1 MQRRLYS
8 NQKPA
13 WHIWLSNT
21 FLIHSPGIPSL
32 HTWVGLWLWLGTA
45 HLYQTTSWNLPHWN
59 VLLAV
64 TASWHDMTNFRVEQH
79 LQRSPMGQETVLPHC
94 WKLND
99 VRRLLCK
106 ALSQTL
112 LCHRSTPVGQGTA
125 VQKAWA
131 QRGSTKRN
139 TKSEIVPMLPIC
151 KSPGSH
157 SADGD

>member
-99 VRRLLCK
+99 VCRLLCPVTDF
-106 ALSQTL
+106 AVSQVNTSRTGYS
-112 LCHRSTPVGQGTA
+112 CPESMSTER
-125 VQKAWA
+125 KHKEEHKIW
-131 QRGSTKRN
+131 N
-139 TKSEIVPMLPIC
+139 
-151 KSPGSH
+151 SPNASH
-157 SADGD
+157 L